1 MPCFYNKGMDKQE
14 RYDHLYMDLAVRVS
28 LMSHAERAKVGAIVV
43 KDDNIISFGWNG
55 TPKGFD
61 NSCEYADFADHT
73 YTRKEVI
80 HAEQNCIAKLAKS
93 GHSSDG
99 ATLYVTLS
107 PCFTCST
114 SLIQSGIKRVVYKR
128 AYHTDGCV
136 LLEKA
141 GIEVSQIK
149 ENDDA

>member
-1 MPCFYNKGMDKQE
+1 MPLFYNKGMDKQS
-14 RYDHLYMDLAVRVS
+14 RYDQLYMDLAVRVS

-55 TPKGFD
+55 TPKGFH
-61 NSCEYADFADHT
+61 NSCEVFDEVT
-73 YTRKEVI
+73 SVTKKEVI

-93 GHSSDG
+93 GHSSEG

-136 LLEKA
+136 LLKKA
-141 GIEVSQIK
+141 GIEVSQIT
-149 ENDDA
+149 EDYDA

>member
-1 MPCFYNKGMDKQE
+1 MDKQE
-14 RYDHLYMDLAVRVS
+14 RYDHFYMDLAVRVS

-55 TPKGFD
+55 TPKGFS
-61 NSCEYADFADHT
+61 NSCEVFNEVT
-73 YTRKEVI
+73 SVTKKEVI

-93 GHSSDG
+93 GHSSNG

-114 SLIQSGIKRVVYKR
+114 SLIQSGIKRVVYKH
-128 AYHTDGCV
+128 AYHTDGCI
-136 LLEKA
+136 LLTKA
-141 GIEVSQIK
+141 GIEVSLIT
-149 ENDDA
+149 EDHNA

>member
-1 MPCFYNKGMDKQE
+1 MPLFYNKGMDKQS
-14 RYDHLYMDLAVRVS
+14 RYDQLYMDLAVRVS

-55 TPKGFD
+55 TPKGFQ
-61 NSCEYADFADHT
+61 NSCEVFDEVT
-73 YTRKEVI
+73 SVTKKEVI

-93 GHSSDG
+93 GHSSEG

-141 GIEVSQIK
+141 GIEVSQIT
-149 ENDDA
+149 EDYDA